1 MIERLPPEDA
11 RILALES
18 GSVVGHTCKVLIA
31 EGGGE
36 TVQRLRRQIQDRI
49 GLARRCRRRI
59 APTPLR
65 LAAPAWVDDPAF
77 DVSLHVRSVPAD
89 GPLERPRLL
98 EIVAQLMSER
108 LPRDR
113 PLWAI
118 DVVEP
123 LEDGGA
129 AAIWRIHHAMAD
141 GQATMAI
148 GSALLWSDFPNPE
161 PPPPPPPTEPVP
173 GAATLAVV
181 AAADHAQAL
190 AAAAARVGR
199 GLVSRGRW
207 RESLAELRRAPATIS
222 RELKPGGSPS
232 PLDARIGRQRR
243 VAFVDSDLQQV
254 HATAHAAGAG
264 VTVNDVLLAIVAG
277 GLRDWLEQRHGSLD
291 ALRVQVPVSMHKS
304 DEEPGAV
311 PNRDSFINVQ
321 LPLQEDEPLRRLHA
335 INEQTAARKATHD
348 AEELYALFSDVA
360 HVSKGLFRLAHRI
373 ASNPHV
379 FALAISNVRG
389 PAGTLYLAGERIREF
404 YSLAEIAP
412 HHALRVS
419 AGSFGG
425 RMSIGLSA
433 DAEAVPDLP
442 VLVEGIQRSLRELTA
457 AAAARRP

>member
-1 MIERLPPEDA
+1 MIERLSPEDA

-18 GSVVGHTCKVLIA
+18 GPVVGHTCKVLIA
-31 EGGGE
+31 DGSGD
-36 TVQRLRRQIQDRI
+36 TVQRLRRQIDDRI
-49 GLARRCRRRI
+49 GLARRCRQRI
-59 APTPLR
+59 AATPLR
-65 LAAPAWVDDPAF
+65 LAAPAWVDDPGF
-77 DVSLHVRSVPAD
+77 DVGRHVRSFPAD
-89 GPLERPRLL
+89 GPVTGDRLL

-123 LEDGGA
+123 LVDGRA
-129 AAIWRIHHAMAD
+129 AAIWRIHHALAD

-148 GSALLWSDFPNPE
+148 GSALLWGDSPKPQAAL
-161 PPPPPPPTEPVP
+161 PPPPTEPVP
-173 GAATLAVV
+173 GAATLALV

-190 AAAAARVGR
+190 ASAAARVGR
-199 GLVSRGRW
+199 GLASRRRW
-207 RESLAELRRAPATIS
+207 RESVAELRRAPGTIS

-232 PLDARIGRQRR
+232 PLDARIGRRRR
-243 VAFVDSDLQQV
+243 VAFVDADLHEV
-254 HATAHAAGAG
+254 HGTAHAAGTG
-264 VTVNDVLLAIVAG
+264 VTVNDLLLAIVAG
-277 GLRDWLEQRHGSLD
+277 GVRKWLEQRHGSLD
-291 ALRVQVPVSMHKS
+291 ALRVQVPVSMHRS

-321 LPLQEDEPLRRLHA
+321 LPLREEEPLRRLRA

-389 PAGTLYLAGERIREF
+389 PDGTLYLAGERIREF

-419 AGSFGG
+419 AGSFGS

-433 DAEAVPDLP
+433 DADAVPDLP
-442 VLVEGIQRSLRELTA
+442 VLAEGIERSLRELTA
-457 AAAARRP
+457 AVAERRP